1 MNRAIAT
8 FTAVLVLLA
17 SVYQAWFGIQL
28 PDLASSYSY
37 ADTPNSLAIALLALA
52 LPVIIGFGVLLPGR
66 HQPLKM
72 AISGADRRIAF
83 RN

>member
-8 FTAVLVLLA
+8 FTAVLALLA
-17 SVYQAWFGIQL
+17 GACQASFGTQL
-28 PDLASSYSY
+28 PDLASRYAY
-37 ADTPNSLAIALLALA
+37 ADIPNSLTILLALA
-52 LPVIIGFGVLLPGR
+52 LPAIIGLGVLLLAR

-72 AISGADRRIAF
+72 AISETGRRIAF